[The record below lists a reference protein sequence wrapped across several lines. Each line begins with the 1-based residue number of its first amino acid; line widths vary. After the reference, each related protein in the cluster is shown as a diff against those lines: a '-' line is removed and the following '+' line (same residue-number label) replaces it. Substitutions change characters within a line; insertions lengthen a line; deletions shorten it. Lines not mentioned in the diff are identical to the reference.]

1 MSFLKRTTLANVVS
15 AFCIIISLLY
25 FVYVKNTDGV
35 VFLVGSAVGYLYGR
49 RTQEA
54 SR

>member
-15 AFCIIISLLY
+15 AFCIIASLLY
-25 FVYVKNTDGV
+25 FIYVRNTDGV

-49 RTQEA
+49 QQRQQ
-54 SR
+54 